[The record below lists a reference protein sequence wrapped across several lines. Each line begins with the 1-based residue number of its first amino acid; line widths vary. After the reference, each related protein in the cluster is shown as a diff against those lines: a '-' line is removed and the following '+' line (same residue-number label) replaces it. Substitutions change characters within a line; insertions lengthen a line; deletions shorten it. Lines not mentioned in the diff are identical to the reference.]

1 MESENE
7 TPDDEEK
14 LDKIYLVPH
23 THYDAMWV
31 FTKED
36 YFYINI
42 DLILK
47 KVVDILEKYPDYKFT
62 IEQTFLIEEVE
73 LRYPELFSKI
83 KEYIRQGRLE
93 IADGEYL
100 MADMMVPQEETL
112 VREILV
118 GKKYVKKKFGV
129 DVPVMWQADSFGLNA
144 QLPQIY
150 KKSGYKWLA
159 FRRGCPESKP
169 TEFLWEGL
177 DGTKIISHWMPLGYR
192 AGLNL
197 DKLED
202 SYRDLKRLSL
212 TNIILMPSGSGVTMP
227 QPQTSQKVKEW
238 NENHSSQ
245 IKISTPSEFFQDL
258 EGKMK
263 DAPIRRGEM
272 FSGKYSEVFPDCSS
286 SRIWIKKNLRRYENW
301 LLYFE
306 RFMALHK
313 PINGSWPYI
322 EELEDLWSKVLFLG
336 FHDVVPGT
344 GMDSAYDEVKEY
356 IGFLKTK
363 LSYLSPKILHD
374 VADIDSNDAEDR
386 VYGDV
391 IVFNP
396 LSWEASNWV
405 EVDLNF
411 NEGDIKKIGGLKS
424 KDDEVNV
431 EIIRFTRYEDSSL
444 KYARIGFIPTVPA
457 MGYKVYRVTE
467 SKPRRKGK
475 DAIKIRGNT
484 IETKHLKVKFY
495 PDSGLVDIFK
505 EGEKVCTANDLVL
518 EEEIGD
524 LYYHKK
530 TLGYPLKTES
540 GEGVKYGSFRM
551 KNFWIEK
558 SPVRRVIN
566 IETDYFS
573 LRWPYRLLD
582 AQKPLIWRHNFLRV
596 KKKIIIY
603 KDLPRIDFMT
613 VVKDDHPRVRLR
625 VRFTT
630 DMNLPEYQCETQFGT
645 VNRPTNQYYFNP
657 EGWKETPSGVFPSV
671 RWVDYSDG
679 KKGLTVINRGNPE
692 NEVRDGDVYITLLRS
707 VGMLSSDGSAGPAIP
722 VPDARELK
730 TYSFRYSVY
739 PHQGDWKKAQSYKQG
754 QEFNYNLIGK
764 QIPRN
769 KKYRIERSFVS
780 IEPDNL
786 VMTALKPAED
796 RSGIILRFYEA
807 SGEDTDAN
815 ITLFDNP
822 KKVMRTNLIEEELE
836 KVPSED
842 NIVRMK
848 VKPFEIVT
856 VKLIFD

>member
-1 MESENE
+1 
-7 TPDDEEK
+7 
-14 LDKIYLVPH
+14 
-23 THYDAMWV
+23 
-31 FTKED
+31 
-36 YFYINI
+36 
-42 DLILK
+42 
-47 KVVDILEKYPDYKFT
+47 
-62 IEQTFLIEEVE
+62 
-73 LRYPELFSKI
+73 
-83 KEYIRQGRLE
+83 
-93 IADGEYL
+93 
-100 MADMMVPQEETL
+100 
-112 VREILV
+112 
-118 GKKYVKKKFGV
+118 
-129 DVPVMWQADSFGLNA
+129 
-144 QLPQIY
+144 
-150 KKSGYKWLA
+150 
-159 FRRGCPESKP
+159 
-169 TEFLWEGL
+169 
-177 DGTKIISHWMPLGYR
+177 
-192 AGLNL
+192 
-197 DKLED
+197 
-202 SYRDLKRLSL
+202 
-212 TNIILMPSGSGVTMP
+212 
-227 QPQTSQKVKEW
+227 
-238 NENHSSQ
+238 
-245 IKISTPSEFFQDL
+245 
-258 EGKMK
+258 
-263 DAPIRRGEM
+263 
-272 FSGKYSEVFPDCSS
+272 
-286 SRIWIKKNLRRYENW
+286 
-301 LLYFE
+301 
-306 RFMALHK
+306 
-313 PINGSWPYI
+313 
-322 EELEDLWSKVLFLG
+322 
-336 FHDVVPGT
+336 
-344 GMDSAYDEVKEY
+344 
-356 IGFLKTK
+356 
-363 LSYLSPKILHD
+363 
-374 VADIDSNDAEDR
+374 
-386 VYGDV
+386 
-391 IVFNP
+391 
-396 LSWEASNWV
+396 
-405 EVDLNF
+405 
-411 NEGDIKKIGGLKS
+411 
-424 KDDEVNV
+424 
-431 EIIRFTRYEDSSL
+431 
-444 KYARIGFIPTVPA
+444 
-457 MGYKVYRVTE
+457 
-467 SKPRRKGK
+467 
-475 DAIKIRGNT
+475 
-484 IETKHLKVKFY
+484 
-495 PDSGLVDIFK
+495 
-505 EGEKVCTANDLVL
+505 VCTANDLVL

-815 ITLFDNP
+815 ITLFDNH

-836 KVPSED
+836 EVPSED